1 MENQSKEI
9 TDDNKN
15 IKSVLLGLLFG
26 SLTGAIAML
35 LFAPQ
40 SGKRTRTQIYQG
52 GIELRDRT
60 TTEVNKAA
68 EQVRSETERITTEVR
83 EKVGDLKQLG
93 QDKLAEQMEHVS
105 MHLDAWNM
113 AAEAA

>member
-1 MENQSKEI
+1 LENNTKEQAYN
-9 TDDNKN
+9 TKN
-15 IKSVLLGLLFG
+15 TKSVLLGLLFG
-26 SLTGAIAML
+26 GLTGAIAML

-40 SGKRTRTQIYQG
+40 SGKRTRTQIYQE

-60 TTEVNKAA
+60 TTEIEKAA

-83 EKVGDLKQLG
+83 ERVGELKQLG
-93 QDKLAEQMEHVS
+93 QKKLAEEMDHASEA
-105 MHLDAWNM
+105 LDAWNM